1 MPEEQ
6 RALDAQW
13 NKAIAELMAR
23 SQNPHSPVPSFS
35 RTQRAF
41 LSLGSLVEVD
51 DAGWAVVVTPH
62 QKTRHV
68 IGVEM
73 GPYLTEI
80 LSEIFQKPINLTV
93 TVDPAHASALL
104 APSAPTQAPAD
115 APTPQ
120 AGASQAA
127 SAQPGGFQQPPA
139 QSAAAQQ
146 STQHPAPEPAE
157 AQPPD
162 QLASVSHPQQTVA
175 SPGASAPE
183 WDTTHAEPTVGMDR
197 ADAASSGFAPGRQ
210 PQHPQQQQH
219 HQPQR
224 LPREKPAHDPD
235 RRTALNPDYT
245 FENFVIG
252 SSNRFAN
259 GAAVAV
265 AENPAQAYNP
275 LFIAGGSGLGKTH
288 LLHAIGNYA
297 KVLQPQLR
305 VRYISS
311 EEFTN
316 DYVNSMRDGQQEA
329 FKRRYRN
336 LDILMVDDIQFLQ
349 GKEST
354 QEEFFHTFNAL
365 HQANKQI
372 VLSSDRPPKELV
384 TLEDRLRTRFQ
395 AGLIADIQP
404 PDLETRIAI
413 LMKKAE
419 ADNTQV
425 DREVLELIASRFQS
439 SIRELEGALVRVTA
453 VSALTQTPIDVRM
466 AQEALHDI
474 LPEEED
480 VQITPAIIMEITA
493 EEFDITVDQLTGRS
507 KKRALVHPRQIAM
520 YLCRELTDLSLP
532 RIGEEFGGR
541 DHTTVIYAESK
552 IKTAMQE
559 HRDTYDKIQRITQI
573 IKTRCRA

>member
-6 RALDAQW
+6 SALDALW
-13 NKAIAELMAR
+13 NQAIQELMAR
-23 SQNPHSPVPSFS
+23 SGDPSSSVPSFS
-35 RTQRAF
+35 RAQRAF
-41 LSLGSLVEVD
+41 LSLGSLVELD

-62 QKTRHV
+62 AKTRHV
-68 IGVEM
+68 IAVEM
-73 GPYLTEI
+73 GSHLTQI
-80 LSEIFQKPINLTV
+80 LSEMLHKPIELTV
-93 TVDPAHASALL
+93 TVDPAHAAELH
-104 APSAPTQAPAD
+104 APAPQ
-115 APTPQ
+115 PT
-120 AGASQAA
+120 SQDNQHHDTP
-127 SAQPGGFQQPPA
+127 SLH
-139 QSAAAQQ
+139 SAAQQ
-146 STQHPAPEPAE
+146 EQPNELATAP
-157 AQPPD
+157 
-162 QLASVSHPQQTVA
+162 SS
-175 SPGASAPE
+175 SASAPSPADPSIVE
-183 WDTTHAEPTVGMDR
+183 QPEPSGGAQSSATEPGTGDATGGWSTSHAHLHQDFRLEATPPTVP
-197 ADAASSGFAPGRQ
+197 APNR
-210 PQHPQQQQH
+210 PV
-219 HQPQR
+219 QR
-224 LPREKPAHDPD
+224 LRREKPAHDPD

-245 FENFVIG
+245 FDSFVIG
-252 SSNRFAN
+252 SSNRFAH

-297 KVLQPQLR
+297 TMLQPQLR

-425 DREVLELIASRFQS
+425 DREVLELIASRFES

-453 VSALTQTPIDVRM
+453 VSALTHTPIDVSM

-493 EEFDITVDQLTGRS
+493 EQFSITVDQLISTS
-507 KKRALVHPRQIAM
+507 KARAVAHPRQIAM
-520 YLCRELTDLSLP
+520 YLCREFTDLSLP
-532 RIGEEFGGR
+532 KVGEHFGGR
-541 DHTTVIYAESK
+541 DHTTVMYAERK
-552 IKTAMQE
+552 IKAEMQK
-559 HRDTYDKIQRITQI
+559 HRDTYDEIQRITQV
-573 IKTRCRA
+573 IKNRCRA